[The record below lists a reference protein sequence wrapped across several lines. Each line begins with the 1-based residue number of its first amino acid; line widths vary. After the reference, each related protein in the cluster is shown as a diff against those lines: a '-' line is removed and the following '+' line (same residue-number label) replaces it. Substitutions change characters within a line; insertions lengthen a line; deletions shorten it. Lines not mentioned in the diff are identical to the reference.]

1 MEEQW
6 VILSV
11 CTVAAMV
18 IMFAVGYWFEGQ
30 SSSHMRRARRERSES
45 NE

>member
-6 VILSV
+6 LILSV

-18 IMFAVGYWFEGQ
+18 GMFAVGYWFEGQ
-30 SSSHMRRARRERSES
+30 SSSHIRKARREQSH
-45 NE
+45 NKD